1 MNKAADGSCKA
12 LQQLGNQS
20 STSGEHNWGF
30 NCDMFY
36 SPLCLDAEITTWI
49 CFLCACAAGQTQNDF
64 ENKQRTISFSIKL
77 KIRDGAVMLLLL
89 KYLQKVTAFCLG
101 STKIRLETLMGW
113 GIVKKKKSPLEGSC
127 ETLELWIWTLR
138 AHVHDAHL
146 EEPKCTE
153 ILFKKKSLNLDLW
166 KVFWFVP
173 LGELLNVLSRTRCW
187 EYLVIQWT
195 HEEPFKNSLFF

>member
-113 GIVKKKKSPLEGSC
+113 GIVKKKKKSFRRF
-127 ETLELWIWTLR
+127 LWDFG
-138 AHVHDAHL
+138 A
-146 EEPKCTE
+146 
-153 ILFKKKSLNLDLW
+153 LDLDFEGTCTW
-166 KVFWFVP
+166 CIPWGTKMYWDT
-173 LGELLNVLSRTRCW
+173 L
-187 EYLVIQWT
+187 
-195 HEEPFKNSLFF
+195 

>member
-138 AHVHDAHL
+138 AHVHDAYL

-153 ILFKKKSLNLDLW
+153 ILFKKKKFKSGSVKGFL
-166 KVFWFVP
+166 VCAS
-173 LGELLNVLSRTRCW
+173 GRTLKCS
-187 EYLVIQWT
+187 E
-195 HEEPFKNSLFF
+195 